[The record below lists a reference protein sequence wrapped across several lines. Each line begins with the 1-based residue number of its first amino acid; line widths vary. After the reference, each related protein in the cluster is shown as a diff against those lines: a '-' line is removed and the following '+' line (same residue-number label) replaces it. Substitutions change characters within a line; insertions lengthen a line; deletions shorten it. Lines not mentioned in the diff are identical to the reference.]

1 MLDACGRTINYLR
14 ISITDRCNLRCR
26 FCMPEKGVDNIPHG
40 EILRYEEILEITKA
54 ATELGINR
62 FRISGGEPL
71 LRKGVESF
79 LKELANQKGTS
90 RVSLTTN
97 GLLLAQK
104 AEALAS
110 AGLNAVNV
118 SLDSMNGE
126 RMSRLCGGGSPR
138 QIINGIDAALAAS
151 LKVKVNTVLL
161 RPVLDELL
169 DFISFSEE
177 RQIPIRFI
185 EFMPLDRETAE
196 RTGEE
201 AIAVPLLIETLK
213 KLGEL
218 VSEPGPEGCGPSKYY
233 RLTGRN
239 ATIGIIS
246 AITSPFCDT
255 CNRIRLTADG
265 RLKPCLA
272 SSVELDVK
280 TALRE
285 GATIE
290 ELKGLL
296 RQTIEAK
303 PKAHQLAEGEVPQ
316 RCMSK
321 IGG

>member
-1 MLDACGRTINYLR
+1 MLDSCGRTINYLR

-26 FCMPEKGVDNIPHG
+26 FCMPESGVENIPHG

-54 ATELGINR
+54 AADLGINR

-71 LRKGVESF
+71 LRRGIEGF
-79 LKELANQKGTS
+79 LKELASQKGAS

-97 GLLLAQK
+97 GLLLASK
-104 AEALAS
+104 AKELAK

-118 SLDSMNGE
+118 SLDSLNE
-126 RMSRLCGGGSPR
+126 IRLQRLCGGGTPT
-138 QIINGIDAALAAS
+138 QIIEGIDAAIEAS
-151 LKVKVNTVLL
+151 LKVKVNAVLL
-161 RPVLDELL
+161 RPVLAELPQ
-169 DFISFSEE
+169 FINFSEG
-177 RQIPIRFI
+177 RKIPIRFI
-185 EFMPLDRETAE
+185 EFMPLDKETAE

-201 AIAVPLLIETLK
+201 VIPVPELIKALQE
-213 KLGEL
+213 LGEL
-218 VSEPGPEGCGPSKYY
+218 VSEPGPEGCGPSRYY
-233 RLTGRN
+233 RLKNRK

-246 AITSPFCDT
+246 ALSSPFCDT

-272 SSVELDVK
+272 SAVEIDVK
-280 TALRE
+280 KALRE
-285 GATIE
+285 GANKE
-290 ELKGLL
+290 EIKSLL

-316 RCMSK
+316 RNMSK